1 MNYLAAK
8 GEGEVCVKGPN
19 VFKGY
24 LKDPAKTAE
33 VLDKD
38 GWLHT
43 GDIGKWLPN
52 GTLKIIDRKKHIFK
66 LAQGEYIA
74 PEKIENI
81 YVRSEPVAQVFVY
94 GESLQAFL
102 IAIVVPDVEMLCPWA
117 RKRGFAG
124 SFEELCRNKDVRR
137 AILEDMVRL
146 GKDSGLKPFEQV
158 KGITLH
164 PELFSVDNGL
174 LTPTMKAKRPEL
186 RNYFRS
192 QIDELYS
199 TIKV

>member
-1 MNYLAAK
+1 M
-8 GEGEVCVKGPN
+8 KGPN
-19 VFKGY
+19 VFQGY

-33 VLDKD
+33 ALDKD

-74 PEKIENI
+74 PEKIENV
-81 YVRSEPVAQVFVY
+81 YQRSEPVAQVFVH

-102 IAIVVPDVEMLCPWA
+102 IAIVVPDVETLCHWA
-117 RKRGFAG
+117 RKRGFEG
-124 SFEELCRNKDVRR
+124 SFEELCRNKDVKKS
-137 AILEDMVRL
+137 ILEDMLRL
-146 GKDSGLKPFEQV
+146 GKESGLKPFEQV
-158 KGITLH
+158 KGIALH
-164 PELFSVDNGL
+164 TELFSVSNGL
-174 LTPTMKAKRPEL
+174 LTPTMKAKRVEL